1 MQFSNLTN
9 NELSDQAKLK
19 LKWKTIQYLIDN
31 KKCKFKSNLNISIIA
46 QIDMLTKNIKNL
58 VRDIKN

>member
-31 KKCKFKSNLNISIIA
+31 KKCKCKSTLNITIA